1 LEVVTVNVAQ
11 CETACHCQ
19 RCTVRR
25 IMFLFAFMTR
35 GVRRIERRLA
45 VMPAPTR
52 DLSENVELQKDAAEF
67 NKFRCN

>member
-1 LEVVTVNVAQ
+1 
-11 CETACHCQ
+11 
-19 RCTVRR
+19 
-25 IMFLFAFMTR
+25 MFLFAFMTR